1 MFNLFLTICILI
13 GIYIYQEKILDI
25 IDNITTYL
33 SFRSSNERFNVENTS
48 TKRLLED
55 RQKRLIDSQ
64 LPPGDGNTSDNFFY
78 A

>member
-55 RQKRLIDSQ
+55 RQKR
-64 LPPGDGNTSDNFFY
+64 
-78 A
+78 